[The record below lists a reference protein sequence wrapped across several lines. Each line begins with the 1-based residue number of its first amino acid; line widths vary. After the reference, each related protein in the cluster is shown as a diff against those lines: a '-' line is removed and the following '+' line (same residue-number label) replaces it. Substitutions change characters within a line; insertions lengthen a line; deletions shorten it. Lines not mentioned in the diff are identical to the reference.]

1 MTNLMALSKVN
12 QLLCY
17 LSRGNA
23 NPNYITTYYVV
34 EKEKIA
40 NRNAKQT

>member
-1 MTNLMALSKVN
+1 MTTLMALSKVN

-23 NPNYITTYYVV
+23 NPN
-34 EKEKIA
+34 
-40 NRNAKQT
+40 